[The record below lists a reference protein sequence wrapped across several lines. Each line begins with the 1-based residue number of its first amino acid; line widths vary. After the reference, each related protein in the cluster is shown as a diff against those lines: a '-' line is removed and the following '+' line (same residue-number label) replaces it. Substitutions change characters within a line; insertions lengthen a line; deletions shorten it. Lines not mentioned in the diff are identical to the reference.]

1 MLRGALRRPPRA
13 LPSRRPAHL
22 PRGHRQ
28 LPVPQ
33 VLRRDV
39 GRRRA
44 GCRAAACQ
52 ASRRCGAAHVMHG
65 ARSCDRAARL
75 RWWQGKQPAISSPLS
90 WRVAWPGACGT
101 SPLVSWS
108 VRRPERRAPRQCA
121 GQGQHQAGTRRSRRG
136 GGRAGTLACHV
147 WSAQSPRARAPSALL
162 ILPVVYIVI
171 VLRGSTSRVI
181 EGHVNSCV
189 TARLQRF
196 FIKIISTTT
205 TLFVSKLK

>member
-1 MLRGALRRPPRA
+1 MSGFED
-13 LPSRRPAHL
+13 S
-22 PRGHRQ
+22 
-28 LPVPQ
+28 
-33 VLRRDV
+33 D
-39 GRRRA
+39 
-44 GCRAAACQ
+44 GCEGFA
-52 ASRRCGAAHVMHG
+52 VIMHHG
-65 ARSCDRAARL
+65 
-75 RWWQGKQPAISSPLS
+75 
-90 WRVAWPGACGT
+90 
-101 SPLVSWS
+101 
-108 VRRPERRAPRQCA
+108 
-121 GQGQHQAGTRRSRRG
+121 G

-196 FIKIISTTT
+196 LIKIISTTT